1 MSLGKSVLLTIVLIV
16 LAMSYASYRGVTF
29 QVARTWC
36 ERQLGINSGGPS
48 LKGMPHNYGPI
59 VVPGR

>member
-1 MSLGKSVLLTIVLIV
+1 MSLGKSVLLVIVLIV

-36 ERQLGINSGGPS
+36 ENQLGIRSGGPS
-48 LKGMPHNYGPI
+48 LKGIPHNYGPVI
-59 VVPGR
+59 VPGR

>member
-1 MSLGKSVLLTIVLIV
+1 MSLGKSVLLAIVLMV

-36 ERQLGINSGGPS
+36 EHQLGIRSGGPS
-48 LKGMPHNYGPI
+48 LKGIPHNYGPVI
-59 VVPGR
+59 VPGR